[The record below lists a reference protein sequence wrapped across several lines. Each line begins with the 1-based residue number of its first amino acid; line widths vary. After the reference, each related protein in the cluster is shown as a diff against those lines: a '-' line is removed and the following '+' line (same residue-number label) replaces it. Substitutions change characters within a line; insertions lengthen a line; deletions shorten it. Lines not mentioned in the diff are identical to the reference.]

1 MYLQTV
7 TNQRIRH
14 CREVRSRGKCYVQA
28 LYGNDRYAQII
39 NLSMYIYM

>member
-14 CREVRSRGKCYVQA
+14 CREFRSGSKYYVQA
-28 LYGNDRYAQII
+28 LHGNDRYAQII
-39 NLSMYIYM
+39 NLSM